1 MPSSRSK
8 GSKRSG
14 GQPRRQQL
22 PPIAPRDRA
31 EKRPPEEALEQAE
44 PAEESTSVPEDVVE
58 PETPA
63 DVEAAVT
70 SDSEEEKHR
79 EGASRRRSA
88 AAGPKSPPAREQKA
102 EELPPPSAT
111 PWPRSSIAVM
121 LAMVGFGSMVIAI
134 IIQGF
139 ERTGSVGDAIVAAPV
154 APIWVIALA
163 FIAGPLAQRI
173 TQAPRPIGIAERLVV
188 AAVAVML
195 SLTLVS
201 FIVGPGSQPS
211 GSSSSTSSPSPSN
224 RAGAQKATPTPS
236 GARKSPSPSA
246 QPGSGTLTLTSN
258 QRTAFGFC
266 DLAGYAATVYAY
278 PFFHRLLFQQRRRPA
293 PSSSKGSRGAGGKGG
308 R

>member
-1 MPSSRSK
+1 
-8 GSKRSG
+8 
-14 GQPRRQQL
+14 L
-22 PPIAPRDRA
+22 
-31 EKRPPEEALEQAE
+31 
-44 PAEESTSVPEDVVE
+44 PEDVVE
-58 PETPA
+58 PEATPV
-63 DVEAAVT
+63 DLEEAVT
-70 SDSEEEKHR
+70 SDAEEDETRR
-79 EGASRRRSA
+79 EGANSRRSA
-88 AAGPKSPPAREQKA
+88 AARPKSPPAREQKA
-102 EELPPPSAT
+102 EEPPPSAT

-121 LAMVGFGSMVIAI
+121 LAMVGFGSMVIAL
-134 IIQGF
+134 IIQGV

-201 FIVGPGSQPS
+201 FIVGQGSQPS

-224 RAGAQKATPTPS
+224 RPGAQKATPTPG
-236 GARKSPSPSA
+236 GAKKSPSPSA
-246 QPGSGTLTLTSN
+246 QAGSGTLTLTSN

-266 DLAGYAATVYAY
+266 DVAGYAATVYAY
-278 PFFHRLLFQQRRRPA
+278 PFFHRLLFQQRRRPV
-293 PSSSKGSRGAGGKGG
+293 PSSSKGSRGPGGKGG